1 MTLPF
6 LPYSKEQQVG
16 SKRGK
21 KKRGNHTAITSAVRD
36 EVDRRAAEHTGYV
49 ICERCGVSRPALWFE
64 KAHLVNA
71 SQYGS
76 GSEPWNIANLCGPR
90 SESGTCHQFADDTAA
105 GRAWKMK
112 KRNELIDYYFRGP
125 GLDIWKTSAGRPT
138 DIR

>member
-1 MTLPF
+1 MIYEYNPAPKPTH
-6 LPYSKEQQVG
+6 
-16 SKRGK
+16 KRGR
-21 KKRGNHTAITSAVRD
+21 KKRGNYTAITSAVRD

-90 SESGTCHQFADDTAA
+90 SETGTCHQWVDDTAA

-112 KRNELIDYYFRGP
+112 KRDELIEYYFRGS
-125 GLDIWKTSAGRPT
+125 GREWWKG
-138 DIR
+138 D